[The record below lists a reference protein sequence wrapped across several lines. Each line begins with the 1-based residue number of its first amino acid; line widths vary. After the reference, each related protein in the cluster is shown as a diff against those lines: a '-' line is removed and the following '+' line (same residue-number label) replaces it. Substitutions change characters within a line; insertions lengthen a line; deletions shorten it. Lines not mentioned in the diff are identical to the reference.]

1 MDFVFRGGA
10 GIIQFWIARL
20 GGVSPL
26 SAAPFS
32 TLRCHFHSSPL
43 GIGSR
48 VTVQIEILTL
58 YLTILFFNNWNLT
71 GSNSDSGPG
80 KSRGVLSP
88 GACWLA
94 SLGVVS
100 TGGGEEAVRRPN
112 KSFQSKT
119 TMSGSP
125 TLTHK
130 PLGQGQGP
138 KGPALAPKQSQAQKW
153 VEAESRALLSTGG
166 GEEAESLNSSQRR

>member
-1 MDFVFRGGA
+1 M
-10 GIIQFWIARL
+10 
-20 GGVSPL
+20 

-32 TLRCHFHSSPL
+32 PFS
-43 GIGSR
+43 IGNWF
-48 VTVQIEILTL
+48 TVQIEILTL

-119 TMSGSP
+119 TMLGSP
-125 TLTHK
+125 PLTHK
-130 PLGQGQGP
+130 PLGQVQGP

-153 VEAESRALLSTGG
+153 CEPDVQIWSRSASRMVIRMPLISSTVELLVQFFKILTPSFGS
-166 GEEAESLNSSQRR
+166 EHSV